1 MQEQLKTSILKTII
15 MKLAI
20 NRIII
25 LVLLG
30 LSGMSVSFAQK
41 YKSTKSHIRFFSDAP
56 MEDIEAVNKNAQSAL
71 DLQSGEIVF
80 SVPISGFQ
88 FEKSLMQEHFNE
100 NYMESEKYPK
110 ATFSGKISGYE
121 IGKSGW
127 QNAKASGE
135 MTIHGVQNPMSCE
148 GKIRV
153 EGNQVEIESEFPVE
167 LADYKIKIPKV
178 VFLNIAEVVEVTVK
192 FSYDEIDQ

>member
-1 MQEQLKTSILKTII
+1 

-20 NRIII
+20 SRII
-25 LVLLG
+25 LFVLLG
-30 LSGMSVSFAQK
+30 LSGLSASFAQK
-41 YKSTKSHIRFFSDAP
+41 YKSTTSHIRFFSEAP

-110 ATFSGKISGYE
+110 AIFTGKISGYE
-121 IGKSGW
+121 ISKSGW
-127 QNAKASGE
+127 QDAEASGE

-148 GKIRV
+148 GRIRID
-153 EGNQVEIESEFPVE
+153 GNNVEIESKFPVE
-167 LADYKIKIPKV
+167 PADYNIKIPKV
-178 VFLNIAEVVEVTVK
+178 VFLNIAEVVEVTIK
-192 FSYDEIDQ
+192 FKYDEIDK